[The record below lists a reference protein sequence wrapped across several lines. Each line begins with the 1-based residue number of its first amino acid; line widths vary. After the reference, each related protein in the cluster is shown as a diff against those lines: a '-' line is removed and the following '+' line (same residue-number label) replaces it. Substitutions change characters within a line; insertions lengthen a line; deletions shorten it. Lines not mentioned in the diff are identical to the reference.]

1 MVESPQQAQSR
12 REKIISEESIQR
24 SEISLV
30 KEIIKKTE
38 SISSVTALSSQ
49 EKLNNLILKKT
60 LTLSSLA
67 LPTLTRLAADLGITD
82 LNNPTVP
89 NICPPQEVLDRVLL
103 VRNNINNQLTVLS
116 KYLKVTEVSLDS
128 LQKLT
133 QGLITVTEFLTI
145 TRTATSVAAKILGPV
160 PLPGIVGSTLSDL
173 EAFKNLITFDKL
185 GNPKLAKIKTS
196 LGQGLIYLSKASI
209 IVLQLV
215 TVIKAI
221 DKALQHCGVS
231 PDPIDTD
238 TESITLIAQQTEDT
252 QNQPYTENY
261 KGFTL
266 TTEEKQYTPTTKQV
280 RGVANNNQGIT
291 LLTTPYSFTTQ
302 PELLL
307 AELKFKIDSENLK
320 PY

>member
-12 REKIISEESIQR
+12 REKTVSQESLQR
-24 SEISLV
+24 SEISIV
-30 KEIIKKTE
+30 KETIKKTE
-38 SISSVTALSSQ
+38 NIAGVATLSSQ

-60 LTLSSLA
+60 LTLSTLA
-67 LPTLTRLAADLGITD
+67 LPALTKIATDVGIVD

-89 NICPPQEVLDRVLL
+89 NICPSQEVLDKAVS
-103 VRNNINNQLTVLS
+103 VRNNINGQLTVLS
-116 KYLKVTEVSLDS
+116 KYLKVTEVSLNS

-133 QGLITVTEFLTI
+133 QGLITVTEFLTV
-145 TRTATSVAAKILGPV
+145 TRTATSIAAKLLGPV

-185 GNPKLAKIKTS
+185 GNPKLAKVKVS
-196 LGQGLIYLSKASI
+196 LGQGLVYLAKASAV
-209 IVLQLV
+209 VLQLV

-221 DKALQHCGVS
+221 DAALQHCGVS
-231 PDPIDTD
+231 PDLIDPD
-238 TESITLIAQQTEDT
+238 TQSIASTAQQTEDI
-252 QNQPYTENY
+252 QNEPYTENY

-266 TTEEKQYTPTTKQV
+266 TTEEKQYTPTTKQI
-280 RGVANNNQGIT
+280 RGVANNSDGIT

-302 PELLL
+302 PQLLIS
-307 AELKFKIDSENLK
+307 ELKFKIDSENLK